1 MKAQDLR
8 NSILQLA
15 IQGKLVPQNSND
27 EPADV
32 LYAKIQ
38 AEKQKLIKT
47 GKIKKDKPL
56 PSISED
62 EIPFEIPSS
71 WKWVRF
77 GEIVNYNMGKT
88 PSRNNYDYWG
98 DKYSWVSIADMVN
111 NGIIDTTKD
120 MLSQKA
126 YNDVFKGNMVL
137 KGTLLMSF
145 KLTIGKISIL
155 GIDAFHNEAI
165 ISIFPFVDKNK
176 ITTKFLF
183 CLLPYLTTLTSD
195 TKTAIKGNTLNSSS
209 INKLLVPLPPLEEQK
224 RIVAKIEELEPY
236 VKEYDK
242 VENELSELNNKFPEQ
257 LRKSV
262 LQYAVQGKLVP
273 QNSNDEPAEI
283 LYKKIKAEKEKL
295 IKEGKIKKGEN
306 LPPIEIDEIPFKIP
320 STWKWVRFIDL
331 TCKIG
336 SGSTPLGGKQAY
348 LDRGVKFIRSQN
360 VYNDGLKLKN
370 IAYISEDTNKKMRL
384 TQVHSNDLLLN
395 ITGASIGRCCIV
407 PKDFDIGNVNQHVSI
422 IRMILDN
429 INKYVHI
436 YITSPYFYAKIMNTQ
451 VGMSREGLSKAS
463 IEKMLI
469 PLPPF
474 EEQCRIVAKVDE
486 LFACCNKLE
495 SAEKYIIEKS
505 VEPINNEWLIDKSN
519 ELYEQDGWVNP
530 DRILDE
536 LGIVT
541 ILDRSLNKGRIE
553 YVNNQFRICL
563 RDRNDNWTKVHELVH
578 YANDNAEIKLYGAVG
593 RKDETSLSKSKE
605 VNTDAITAEI
615 LMPENAV
622 INFLKQE
629 NIKLNGLVV
638 DKAIR
643 KMAKQFKVSDV
654 AVKIRLQNMNYKTK

>member
-15 IQGKLVPQNSND
+15 IQGKLVPQNPND

-38 AEKQKLIKT
+38 AEKQKLIKK

-62 EIPFEIPSS
+62 EIPFEIPLS
-71 WKWVRF
+71 WKWVRLAEL
-77 GEIVNYNMGKT
+77 GIIN
-88 PSRNNYDYWG
+88 PRNNINDELEVTFLPMDCLYSQYGAYPNTQNVRKWKELKSGYTHIKEG
-98 DKYSWVSIADMVN
+98 DVVIA
-111 NGIIDTTKD
+111 
-120 MLSQKA
+120 
-126 YNDVFKGNMVL
+126 
-137 KGTLLMSF
+137 
-145 KLTIGKISIL
+145 
-155 GIDAFHNEAI
+155 
-165 ISIFPFVDKNK
+165 K
-176 ITTKFLF
+176 ITPCFENGKSAVLEKLKNGYGAGTTELHVFRAVSDICLKYILIYLKSPFFMKYATKNMTGTAGQKRVPVNVFSEH
-183 CLLPYLTTLTSD
+183 YL
-195 TKTAIKGNTLNSSS
+195 
-209 INKLLVPLPPLEEQK
+209 PLPPLEEQK

-236 VKEYDK
+236 VREYDK
-242 VENELSELNNKFPEQ
+242 IENELSELNNKFPEQ

-283 LYKKIKAEKEKL
+283 LYKKIKAKKEKL
-295 IKEGKIKKGEN
+295 IKEGKIKRGKD
-306 LPPIEIDEIPFKIP
+306 LSPIKTDEIPFKIP
-320 STWKWVRFIDL
+320 ATWKWVKLNDISMYLQRGKSPIYTDDSNYKVVSQKCVQWSGFDITKARCITDLFAEKLDSVRFLRNGDILWNSTGLGTVGRVCLFDYKEEKVIADSHI
-331 TCKIG
+331 TVVRVVDSINEVYVCKYIA
-336 SGSTPLGGKQAY
+336 SPFVQNTIEHITTGSTKQ
-348 LDRGVKFIRSQN
+348 Q
-360 VYNDGLKLKN
+360 
-370 IAYISEDTNKKMRL
+370 E
-384 TQVHSNDLLLN
+384 LN
-395 ITGASIGRCCIV
+395 LSIV
-407 PKDFDIGNVNQHVSI
+407 AN
-422 IRMILDN
+422 
-429 INKYVHI
+429 Y
-436 YITSPYFYAKIMNTQ
+436 
-451 VGMSREGLSKAS
+451 
-463 IEKMLI
+463 LI
-469 PLPPF
+469 PLPPL

-486 LFACCNKLE
+486 LLEYCNKLE
-495 SAEKYIIEKS
+495 SVEKYIIEKS

-654 AVKIRLQNMNYKTK
+654 AVRIRLQNMNYKTK

>member
-15 IQGKLVPQNSND
+15 IQGKLVPQNPND

-47 GKIKKDKPL
+47 GKIKKYKPL
-56 PSISED
+56 PSISEG

-71 WKWVRF
+71 WKWARLAECSDIYTGNSISENIKETKYKKVKE
-77 GEIVNYNMGKT
+77 GYNYIGTKDVNFDCT
-88 PSRNNYDYWG
+88 INYDT
-98 DKYSWVSIADMVN
+98 DVKIP
-111 NGIIDTTKD
+111 
-120 MLSQKA
+120 
-126 YNDVFKGNMVL
+126 YNERNFRYAKEGSVL
-137 KGTLLMSF
+137 ICIEGGSA
-145 KLTIGKISIL
+145 GRKISIL
-155 GIDAFHNEAI
+155 
-165 ISIFPFVDKNK
+165 NK
-176 ITTKFLF
+176 VVCF
-183 CLLPYLTTLTSD
+183 
-195 TKTAIKGNTLNSSS
+195 G
-209 INKLLVPLPPLEEQK
+209 NKLCSVSALGFNNKYLYYFLQSKYFRNVFNENTSGIIGGVSVNKFKELFFPLPPLGEQQ

-236 VKEYDK
+236 IKKYD
-242 VENELSELNNKFPEQ
+242 EIECELTELDNKFPRQ

-273 QNSNDEPAEI
+273 QDSNDEPAEI
-283 LYKKIKAEKEKL
+283 LYKKIKTEKEKL
-295 IKEGKIKKGEN
+295 IKEGKIKKRKN
-306 LPPIEIDEIPFKIP
+306 LPLIETDEVPFKIP

-451 VGMSREGLSKAS
+451 VGMSREGLSKGS
-463 IEKMLI
+463 IEK
-469 PLPPF
+469 
-474 EEQCRIVAKVDE
+474 C
-486 LFACCNKLE
+486 LFLF
-495 SAEKYIIEKS
+495 
-505 VEPINNEWLIDKSN
+505 LLLKSN
-519 ELYEQDGWVNP
+519 VGL
-530 DRILDE
+530 
-536 LGIVT
+536 
-541 ILDRSLNKGRIE
+541 SLRLMN
-553 YVNNQFRICL
+553 FL
-563 RDRNDNWTKVHELVH
+563 RV
-578 YANDNAEIKLYGAVG
+578 
-593 RKDETSLSKSKE
+593 
-605 VNTDAITAEI
+605 
-615 LMPENAV
+615 V
-622 INFLKQE
+622 IN
-629 NIKLNGLVV
+629 
-638 DKAIR
+638 
-643 KMAKQFKVSDV
+643 
-654 AVKIRLQNMNYKTK
+654 

>member
-15 IQGKLVPQNSND
+15 IQGKLVPQNPND

-47 GKIKKDKPL
+47 GKIKKYKPL
-56 PSISED
+56 PSISEG

-71 WKWVRF
+71 WKWARLAECSDIYTGNSISENIKETKYKKVKE
-77 GEIVNYNMGKT
+77 GYNYIGTKDVNFDCT
-88 PSRNNYDYWG
+88 INYDTG
-98 DKYSWVSIADMVN
+98 VKIP
-111 NGIIDTTKD
+111 
-120 MLSQKA
+120 
-126 YNDVFKGNMVL
+126 YNERNFRYAKEGSVL
-137 KGTLLMSF
+137 ICIEGGSA
-145 KLTIGKISIL
+145 GRKISIL
-155 GIDAFHNEAI
+155 
-165 ISIFPFVDKNK
+165 NK
-176 ITTKFLF
+176 VVCF
-183 CLLPYLTTLTSD
+183 
-195 TKTAIKGNTLNSSS
+195 G
-209 INKLLVPLPPLEEQK
+209 NKLCSVSALGFNNKYLYYFLQSKYFRNVFNENTSGIIGGVSVNKFKELFFPLPPLGEQQ

-236 VKEYDK
+236 IKKYD
-242 VENELSELNNKFPEQ
+242 EIECELTELDNKFPRQ

-262 LQYAVQGKLVP
+262 LKCATEGKLIGHTGKFCKYILKDLIDFGPKNGFSPKSVNFKTSTKSLTLTATTYGKFDGRCFKYINEKVDR
-273 QNSNDEPAEI
+273 NSY
-283 LYKKIKAEKEKL
+283 LWL
-295 IKEGKIKKGEN
+295 KKGDILIQRGN
-306 LPPIEIDEIPFKIP
+306 SIEYVGVSAIFDGNDGEFIYPDLMVKIRANNQLILTDFLHLSLNSP
-320 STWKWVRFIDL
+320 AVRDYFR
-331 TCKIG
+331 
-336 SGSTPLGGKQAY
+336 KQAGGTSGNMPKINHKII
-348 LDRGVKFIRSQN
+348 LETELMVPA
-360 VYNDGLKLKN
+360 LK
-370 IAYISEDTNKKMRL
+370 E
-384 TQVHSNDLLLN
+384 
-395 ITGASIGRCCIV
+395 
-407 PKDFDIGNVNQHVSI
+407 QH
-422 IRMILDN
+422 
-429 INKYVHI
+429 
-436 YITSPYFYAKIMNTQ
+436 
-451 VGMSREGLSKAS
+451 
-463 IEKMLI
+463 
-469 PLPPF
+469 
-474 EEQCRIVAKVDE
+474 RIVAKVNEFLAYCD
-486 LFACCNKLE
+486 KLE